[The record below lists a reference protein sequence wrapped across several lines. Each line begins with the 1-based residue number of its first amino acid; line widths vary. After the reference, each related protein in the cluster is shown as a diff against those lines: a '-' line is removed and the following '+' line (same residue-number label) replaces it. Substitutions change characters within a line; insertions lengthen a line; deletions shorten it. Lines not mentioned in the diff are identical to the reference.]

1 MSSPSINIQSILC
14 PTTRP
19 HPRTHQGSNN
29 STKPGLE
36 SQMPRVSFPPVDD
49 DGSFRPVPQVQK
61 RYFMHDFDLD
71 FIFLQL
77 DEACVVDNGVKWFD
91 VKEELLMDVVAPAG
105 FVL

>member
-49 DGSFRPVPQVQK
+49 DGSFRPVPQ
-61 RYFMHDFDLD
+61 
-71 FIFLQL
+71 L